1 MKKRFFSETVL
12 IACVMLS
19 PGIPL
24 AEVFGPGANVGGE
37 ANTTPGGIIATEE
50 GVANAATFTVE
61 CINKG
66 MEQSTKKI
74 LAALQGI
81 LEGIKTLDGAKIET
95 LLEGL
100 KQLEEAKY
108 AAKEEAKARAQA
120 ANSCENRDGAAAWGV
135 GKKAAE
141 GFRTDL
147 NARVTELEDGK
158 PKNSQE
164 AADINESRGLEGP
177 MEDQSPN
184 GEWIFPPNGL
194 IADQDMAKA
203 EVLAQLAVNPFPTP
217 KVPDGLKGSVAGK
230 DALYRQQVKKARLAV
245 AHDTINDVIA
255 SHAPLVDAGAVLE
268 ALKNSMGH
276 SKTSVPMNEQGRTSL
291 MAFLDVWSD
300 ARFGNP
306 NWFQELFDSTD
317 EIKILKEIAFMRAL
331 SVEMQRSQLKFEM
344 RNSHMLATIIGIL
357 AEKDNTAIHL
367 NINTPRAAGR

>member
-1 MKKRFFSETVL
+1 M
-12 IACVMLS
+12 
-19 PGIPL
+19 
-24 AEVFGPGANVGGE
+24 
-37 ANTTPGGIIATEE
+37 
-50 GVANAATFTVE
+50 
-61 CINKG
+61 
-66 MEQSTKKI
+66 
-74 LAALQGI
+74 
-81 LEGIKTLDGAKIET
+81 
-95 LLEGL
+95 LEGL

-177 MEDQSPN
+177 MEGQSPN

-217 KVPDGLKGSVAGK
+217 KVPDRLKGSVAGK
-230 DALYRQQVKKARLAV
+230 EALYRQQVKKARLAV
-245 AHDTINDVIA
+245 AHDTVNDVIA

-276 SKTSVPMNEQGRTSL
+276 SKTSVPMNDQGRTSL

-344 RNSHMLATIIGIL
+344 RNSHMLATIIGLL

-367 NINTPRAAGR
+367 NLDTPRAAGR